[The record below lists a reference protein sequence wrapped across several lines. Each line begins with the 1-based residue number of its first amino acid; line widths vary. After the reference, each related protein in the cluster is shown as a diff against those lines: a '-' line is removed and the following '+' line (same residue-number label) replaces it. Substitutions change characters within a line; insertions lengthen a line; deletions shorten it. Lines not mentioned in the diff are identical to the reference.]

1 MRLELF
7 PLKSVGH
14 FKFGNHIQCYTSLL
28 KEFKCDDPD
37 EFDYVHY
44 EDPDES
50 FFITV
55 KDNRIDSIFCYKEL
69 WFRGVNLIGVSI
81 EEFQKITESSFVGEI
96 DELHVEDDSIP
107 QLVYQFEELGLQVWE
122 RNKVIVT
129 IVADPGR

>member
-7 PLKSVGH
+7 PLKSVGQ

-28 KEFKCDDPD
+28 KDFKCDDPD
-37 EFDYVHY
+37 EVGYVHY